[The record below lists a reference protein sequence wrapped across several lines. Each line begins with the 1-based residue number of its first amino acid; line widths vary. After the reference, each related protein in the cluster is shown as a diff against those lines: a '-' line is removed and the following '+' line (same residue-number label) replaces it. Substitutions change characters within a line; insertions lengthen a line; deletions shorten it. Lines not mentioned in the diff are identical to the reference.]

1 MLLSK
6 HAELLAARAANCIV
20 VVVAVVVVDITVVA
34 IEIEGVVGIV

>member
-1 MLLSK
+1 MPLSK
-6 HAELLAARAANCIV
+6 HAELLAARAANCI